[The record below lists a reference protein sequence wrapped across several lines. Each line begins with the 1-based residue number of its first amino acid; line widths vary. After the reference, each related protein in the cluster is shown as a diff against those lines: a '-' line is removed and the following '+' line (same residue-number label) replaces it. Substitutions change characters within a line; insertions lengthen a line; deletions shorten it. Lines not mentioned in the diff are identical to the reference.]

1 MPEIIKEFSQVEYL
15 TVFNAILFG
24 YVGAEFFQGWGNMIR
39 SRKNLKNYWQ
49 HIMWTVLMFTLFI
62 QNWYGIWPRIEFIN
76 VSVFYFLFSLAPIFI
91 FHIISVILF
100 PDFTNSDNYDL
111 KKYYFDNIKY
121 VYLLFGGY
129 LLLAILNSFVY
140 PDIGDVF
147 LQSLIR
153 LFGLVLCIL
162 AVIFHKVKSVNIV
175 FLIIGYLAVLV
186 FLFALPHSST

>member
-39 SRKNLKNYWQ
+39 SRKDLKNYWQ
-49 HIMWTVLMFTLFI
+49 HILWTVLMFTLFI

-111 KKYYFDNIKY
+111 KNYYFENIKY

-186 FLFALPHSST
+186 FLFALPHSNT